1 MKKYLFT
8 LLIALTA
15 FIVHSQDYKTLKAK
29 VQELE
34 NVRDYTNAVVYAEKA
49 AKQAEAEYGADN
61 FRYGNA
67 LQKLAEIYRSAGMLP
82 QAEQTFIKVMEI
94 DKTKFGE
101 TEMVYAEDLNRLG
114 RLYVDMTFYE
124 KAAPLFVQAAEI
136 YKVKLGANSN
146 MYATSLCNLAGTHY
160 QLGKYTD
167 ADLEFS
173 KSIEIYKA
181 LNELTESYSNALNG
195 LATLYSRMA
204 RLEESEKLFIA
215 SLEIIKKLK
224 GENSYDYGFVLGNLA
239 YLYNDMGRHFDSDEN
254 YTKALK
260 IMEPYGTS
268 TLEYGHLIYGMG
280 VNYTDI
286 GYYGEAENRLK
297 KSLSITKKIQG
308 DQSSTYGTRLN
319 GLANLYADIGNYQD
333 AEILYKQAIE
343 ITEKTLSK
351 KHLYYAITRENLA
364 TLYNELGRTQ
374 QALEIFQQNLEI
386 IKNIFGEEH
395 PEYATTLS
403 NIGNTQALL
412 FQFDLAR
419 KSLERARMIQEKILG
434 KKHPAYIKTI
444 MIYAG
449 VLSLAKNYT
458 EAITY
463 YNDAIQSL
471 ESEPKQNVNL
481 LSLKLERAVLYY
493 MTDKFD
499 LAEKEYLETIGL
511 VKQKLGNYHTLCN
524 LTLMNL
530 GAQYYN
536 LKNDKKAGEILK
548 QMADNF
554 IVQIEQ
560 NFPAMSEEE
569 KNSFTRFIKRYF
581 EIYDN
586 YAVRAGQSV
595 PGVLGEMYNYHIFIK
610 GLLVNSSLKVRNRIL
625 NSNNPELISLYQ
637 NWLKKKEEVARY
649 QKLPPDE
656 LQKLGIHLTDLETEA
671 NALEKEVSLKSELF
685 KKNNEKV
692 KYSWQDIKGKLKAGE
707 AAIEI
712 IQYKKHN
719 KTLSDSSVY
728 AALIIKHGASSPEV
742 VVLNNGTE
750 LESRYLKYYK
760 NMIIFNTGD
769 SFQKDEVSYGKFW
782 LPISKKIEGI
792 KKIYFAPDGVYHSI
806 NLNTLYD
813 TTSKKYLVDLL
824 EIHQLSNTSEL
835 ILHSDTKKNP
845 KNDAKLFGFPQYDL
859 PYNNEQPVKKE
870 EEVKKEINISN
881 PTIRG
886 SLSTEIVQLPGTK
899 KEVEQIK
906 VLLEKAKWNVKSFVS
921 AYALEEEIKNL
932 NSPTVLHVATHG
944 FFEPNL
950 PGENSQ
956 NSSIPKKSSQQL
968 FRSGI
973 LLARA
978 SVSLNKKLNLEPTPF
993 HVEDGILTAYEAM
1006 NLNLDNTNLVILS
1019 ACETGLGDIQN
1030 GEGVYGLQ
1038 RAFKVA
1044 GAQSIIMSLWK
1055 VNDEATQKLMV
1066 AFYENW
1072 IKTGDKREAFRLAQK
1087 SLKEQFPEPY
1097 KWGAFVMIG
1106 E

>member
-1 MKKYLFT
+1 MKKSLFT
-8 LLIALTA
+8 LLIVLTA
-15 FIVHSQDYKTLKAK
+15 LIAHSQDYKTLKAK

-34 NVRDYTNAVVYAEKA
+34 NARDYSNAVIYAEKA
-49 AKQAEAEYGADN
+49 VKQAEAEYGADN

-67 LQKLAEIYRSAGMLP
+67 LQKLAEMYRSAGMLQ
-82 QAEQTFIKVMEI
+82 QAEQIFLKVMEI
-94 DKTKFGE
+94 DKNKFGE

-114 RLYVDMTFYE
+114 RLYIDMTFYE

-136 YKVKLGANSN
+136 YKVKLGANSS
-146 MYATSLCNLAGTHY
+146 MYASSLCNLAATHY
-160 QLGKYTD
+160 QLGKYND
-167 ADLEFS
+167 ADLEFL
-173 KSIEIYKA
+173 KSIEIYSA
-181 LNELTESYSNALNG
+181 LNELTENYSNALNG
-195 LATLYSRMA
+195 LATLYTRMV
-204 RLEESEKLFIA
+204 RLEESEKIFIA
-215 SLEIIKKLK
+215 SLEIVKKLK

-239 YLYNDMGRHFDSDEN
+239 YLYNDMGRHFDSDET
-254 YTKALK
+254 YAKAMK
-260 IMEPYGTS
+260 IMQPYGTN
-268 TLEYGHLIYGMG
+268 TLEYGHLIYGVG

-286 GYYGEAENRLK
+286 GYYGEAEDLLK

-308 DQSSTYGTRLN
+308 DQSSTYGTGLN
-319 GLANLYADIGNYQD
+319 GLANLYADVGNYQD
-333 AEILYKQAIE
+333 AEVLYKQAIG
-343 ITEKTLSK
+343 ITEKTLGK

-364 TLYNELGRTQ
+364 TLYNNLGRHQ

-386 IKNIFGEEH
+386 MKNIFGEEH
-395 PEYATTLS
+395 PEYAATLS
-403 NIGNTQALL
+403 NVGNTQALL
-412 FQFDLAR
+412 FQFDLA
-419 KSLERARMIQEKILG
+419 KKTLERARVIQEKILG
-434 KKHPAYIKTI
+434 KKHPDYIKTI
-444 MIYAG
+444 MMYAG
-449 VLSLAKNYT
+449 VLSLTKNYT

-463 YNDAIQSL
+463 YNDAIKSL
-471 ESEPKQNVNL
+471 ESEPKQNTNL

-493 MTDKFD
+493 ITDNYE
-499 LAEKEYLETIGL
+499 LAEKEYLETMGL
-511 VKQKLGNYHTLCN
+511 VKQKLGNYHTLYN

-530 GAQYYN
+530 GAQYYY
-536 LKNDKKAGEILK
+536 LKNDKRAGEILK

-586 YAVRAGQSV
+586 YAVRVGQSN
-595 PGVLGEMYNYHIFIK
+595 PAVLGEMYNYHIFIK

-649 QKLPPDE
+649 HKLPPDE
-656 LQKLGIHLTDLETEA
+656 LLRLKINLADLETEA
-671 NALEKEVSLKSELF
+671 NTLEKEVSLKSELF
-685 KKNNEKV
+685 RKNNEKV

-712 IQYKKHN
+712 IQYKKHI

-728 AALIIKHGASSPEV
+728 AALIIKYGASAPEV

-750 LESRYLKYYK
+750 LETRYLKYYK
-760 NMIIFNTGD
+760 NMIVFNTGD

-782 LPISKKIEGI
+782 LPISKKLEGI
-792 KKIYFAPDGVYHSI
+792 KKIYFAPDGVFHSI

-813 TTSKKYLVDLL
+813 TTSKKYLVDIL

-835 ILHSDTKKNP
+835 MLPADSKNNQ

-859 PYNNEQPVKKE
+859 PYNDQPQPPNKE
-870 EEVKKEINISN
+870 DVKKEINISN

-886 SLSTEIVQLPGTK
+886 SLSTEVVQLPGTK
-899 KEVEQIK
+899 REVEQIK
-906 VLLEKAKWNVKSFVS
+906 ILLEKAKWDVKSYVS
-921 AYALEEEIKNL
+921 SNALEEEIKTL
-932 NSPTVLHVATHG
+932 KSPTVLHVATHG

-950 PGENSQ
+950 PDENPQ
-956 NSSIPKKSSQQL
+956 NSTTKKSSHQL

-993 HVEDGILTAYEAM
+993 HIEDGILTAYEAM

-1019 ACETGLGDIQN
+1019 ACETGLGDVQN

-1055 VNDEATQKLMV
+1055 VSDEATQKLMV

-1072 IKTGDKREAFRLAQK
+1072 IKTGNKREAFRLAQK